1 MSAPFGSVLDFLSSQ
16 SDWHRLPAVAPSFF
30 AVWRQQRQLRR
41 SAASY
46 VLSLLTEPGPDDVS
60 WLSDVAT
67 RGDADRARWELRYA
81 RRAAGLLSAARDA
94 LDDRT
99 ASAVAHEIGES
110 WARDRNIAA
119 EMRHAAEQQFNARL
133 RSLGQAMAARS
144 SPEPTSTRLGRALL
158 TAAGARNPSAADTDR
173 AGGIVSEYLEQANE
187 ALRRVFGTAALPE
200 NLPPSAVQAG
210 GPTTTPRR

>member
-16 SDWHRLPAVAPSFF
+16 SDRHRPPVVAPSFF

-46 VLSLLTEPGPDDVS
+46 VLSLLTEPGPEDVS

-110 WARDRNIAA
+110 WAKDRNIAA

-133 RSLGQAMAARS
+133 RALGQAMAARS

-210 GPTTTPRR
+210 GPAATPRR

>member
-1 MSAPFGSVLDFLSSQ
+1 M
-16 SDWHRLPAVAPSFF
+16 APSFF

-46 VLSLLTEPGPDDVS
+46 VLSLLGEPEADDVA

-81 RRAAGLLSAARDA
+81 RRSAGLLSAARDA

-110 WARDRNIAA
+110 WAKDRNIAA
-119 EMRHAAEQQFNARL
+119 EKRHAAEQQFNARH
-133 RSLGQAMAARS
+133 RAMAQAIAARS

-158 TAAGARNPSAADTDR
+158 TAAGATSLSAADVDH
-173 AGGIVSEYLEQANE
+173 AGAIVAGYLEQAN
-187 ALRRVFGTAALPE
+187 ASLRQVFGTATLPE
-200 NLPPSAVQAG
+200 NLPPSAVQPGAHG
-210 GPTTTPRR
+210 SSGRR